1 MPHMSNDNESDQG
14 GLADLLDFATD
25 ITTLAAAI
33 SFTLGLWLCLSAGIF
48 GLPLAVFLVPWFA
61 NYLFVILT
69 HAALGHPGVPVLSEE
84 MVNPVH
90 ARPLFILFLL
100 VVFGAAYWSVSR
112 VSDGNET
119 AVIASAIILLPAMII
134 IVVISD
140 NPFRSLNPVNV
151 AKLIFE
157 LRLNYAGA
165 VLALGLLP
173 VLLPQLQAL
182 DLPTPIVIF
191 ILIYWLLIVFRFL
204 GHGVY
209 LNRAGLGVQVE
220 HAPEITAAKKEQV
233 EIVAHKAC
241 LDEVH
246 LYSSAGHYD
255 RAYQTVCHY
264 IHKQADPDAAEAWF
278 LERLLAWENTRVGV
292 RLARRAVSRLLAG
305 GDVNAAWRWCER
317 CLRVDT
323 GFRVKNSAEALA
335 LVTYARQAGRK
346 KLAFAVLQPFT
357 QETGE
362 DSLSRDGM
370 IVALRIASEDPA
382 MLAEARRLTEI
393 ITRRMGDQLL
403 PDDLALIRSVREAMP
418 ETD

>member
-1 MPHMSNDNESDQG
+1 MNKEKESDQSM
-14 GLADLLDFATD
+14 LADLLVFATD
-25 ITTLAAAI
+25 ITTVAAAI

-48 GLPLAVFLVPWFA
+48 GLPLAVFLIPWFA
-61 NYLFVILT
+61 KYLFVILT
-69 HAALGHPGVPVLSEE
+69 YAALGHPGVPVLSEE

-90 ARPLFILFLL
+90 ARPLFIFFLL
-100 VVFGAAYWSVSR
+100 LVFGAAYWSVSR

-173 VLLPQLQAL
+173 ILFPQVQAL
-182 DLPTPIVIF
+182 NFPTPIIIF

-204 GHGVY
+204 GYGVY
-209 LNRAGLGVQVE
+209 RNRAGLGVQVE
-220 HAPEITAAKKEQV
+220 HAPELVAAKTEQAAKV
-233 EIVAHKAC
+233 LHKAC

-255 RAYQTVCHY
+255 QAPQTVCAYLHG
-264 IHKQADPDAAEAWF
+264 QADPGAVEAWF

-305 GDVNAAWRWCER
+305 NDVATGWHWCER
-317 CLRVDT
+317 CLRIDT
-323 GFRVKNSAEALA
+323 GFSAKNSDEALTLA
-335 LVTYARQAGRK
+335 TYARQAGKR
-346 KLAFAVLQPFT
+346 KLASSVLQPFT
-357 QETGE
+357 QE
-362 DSLSRDGM
+362 DSTDFLSRDGM
-370 IVALRIASEDPA
+370 LVALKMATEDPA
-382 MLAEARRLTEI
+382 MLSEAKRLAEI
-393 ITRRMGDQLL
+393 ITRRMGDQLR
-403 PDDLALIRSVREAMP
+403 PDELALIRTVSDVIAA
-418 ETD
+418 D